1 MDNQQDKPLFP
12 GQKTGFIQVL
22 IKEDPTKDSIQLE
35 FNLFD
40 DPLTNSQRSI

>member
-1 MDNQQDKPLFP
+1 MDDQQHKQMFP
-12 GQKTGFIQVL
+12 GEKTGFIQVL